1 MKKVIF
7 SMKAFYISL
16 FVVLFFPLGL
26 MGQGTEKAE
35 LADKEF
41 VYIKDANGWVMCA
54 KEDGTLA
61 AQKDLNDGG
70 VLWQVVDDLE
80 DKLYLQNLQHK
91 TFLKYDEANG
101 VYCLVENMMES
112 TPIQVNGGQWYLGT
126 KTETETITATLTYVI
141 STCTKSASI
150 FDWDGTW
157 TDATVN
163 GTHSISSSYQLY
175 YRPLYDVSLEKWK
188 ISFNFDYVNVGT
200 NEFRDVIYNSNGC
213 KGTST
218 FAGNK
223 GDKIL
228 SSIKGFVGNAPTKKV
243 SDGVNTDTKA
253 YKLDKFNFVHRQ
265 GETEQKVHEFHEV
278 IYASN
283 KDYPSK
289 GYSYDYS
296 TVKLELPVDGLSSDN
311 GGELMEILGGLLG
324 GDIDLLKLN
333 SEIEKEV
340 EKTVYFLSGFY
351 RWYDYSNG
359 STLVENK
366 GTIEHKGFSFNLN
379 LVFIN
384 ISYESPVG
392 YFTTNN
398 NAGEICLSIQNPGTT
413 TYKIPA
419 DFGPTSEPIKIA
431 CDVSNYDDYGVSITS
446 DGVITIT
453 EPTLSYRVIYE
464 IRHANEMRTNLDA
477 CKYDSKTKNKKFLEI
492 YNIIA
497 PEKHSVK
504 IGPEYACNN
513 SASSYYITAS
523 MIARITTAKWEKN
536 GSVINNPSYDSD
548 NRLIE
553 ITAPEK
559 GKSDTYIL
567 RNNKDKEAEQR
578 YIAKFVVTGYDA
590 AIVGPSLTPLNV
602 LNFYTEE
609 ERKDLKFDLK
619 AEVDFDDIYDANNPK
634 MYPNPLPW
642 EDISAGFVYPGLIDS
657 KNKQRE
663 PEFVAMSEYALLST
677 TEGYKKRGSTL
688 PTIKNHGEDLQN
700 EGKNKDE
707 GYFLYVDATKK
718 SSKVADLSINGDLCP
733 NSKIYVSAW
742 IANAS
747 NETSNYPNLNFVM
760 MGVMT
765 DDNGNIISETQL
777 STFTTGDIQP
787 HDGQWQNVMFE
798 FATTN
803 VEYDKY
809 RIRIENNNAAVFGT
823 GNDFAIDDIK
833 IYMTSRTEA
842 SITQNRSC
850 PAWNP
855 TNSDLNKSNVA
866 ILRADIVDVPDGDIY
881 MNYTWLKQ
889 IGESAD
895 GNDVDV
901 ELLDLKNY
909 IDVTANAVDPNK
921 IFGKIKVNKAWIE
934 NISNTWGEQELKKDV
949 TISTDPLEKIVVYK
963 NTDAFFALNNF
974 SDDLEASAY
983 FFTIEGEGDDE
994 RIVLYIVHKSSLF
1007 QQFEEYCSIV
1017 TPINLDNYISEYKTK
1032 YADSAP
1038 DDEDALEALYNE
1050 LKCGTRS
1057 KFEVLPYASI
1067 MLSKDASNN
1076 YDFDFTQAVVKHL
1089 AEGQNYTFA
1098 VEAYYEGTETKDG
1111 KEVKVMKPYNCSADW
1126 LLVTNDGDKY
1136 KWEDAQKIITWR
1148 ANGGTQPDLN
1158 KGNTLVK
1165 ESVTSFQVE
1174 KFSGPLH
1181 YIAIPNPKVTV
1192 EGNAPCAIPV
1202 EIYLYDSIPATLADP
1217 NVSAAVEEGENV
1229 WKYDRPAAI
1238 CNEPIIVRIPN
1249 SLVKDGDNISLNLD
1263 IDYFDKYLFAEIAK
1277 YNAQEGNANPDPW
1290 NNIYLYEYDEKKQL
1304 VPTSINFNIKDEN
1317 NQTLTLDLLKKD
1329 DDVTISGGHAF
1340 ASGQKYHFAGHN
1352 VVNGVKITPPF
1363 QFDVY
1368 VVPDEVVWTGDKGT
1382 AWHNDANW
1390 DSTNEDEDEDEEGF
1404 IPLSVT
1410 NVRIPNTVNKPVL
1423 NLSEDGFEEGANEL
1437 LKHDIVAVEKDAN
1450 NVLVDNTSATLN
1462 SCNDIYF
1469 AAGAQLANQ
1478 HMLNYERAFVDV
1490 PFTSNDDFGK
1500 SNKNFKIMSFPLRN
1514 VYRGDLYIPRN
1525 YNKNTKEDIGDG
1537 DFDFDF
1543 SQTDGQFEAVP
1554 VDNRA
1559 YNSFYVK
1566 AYVSAIEQNYV
1577 NENNDV
1583 DVQVYTYEN
1592 TSWSD
1597 PTSVL
1602 NFEFKEAHGYAV
1614 SLDAKINFDFE
1625 TEQYNKNI
1633 QSFVR
1638 LPKSAT
1644 EYYLFMD
1651 FGEGNEIEL
1660 KGLGSTWPTYEISEF
1675 QLDKDG
1681 KRIRSSEGHKLV
1693 YDKSHGASVTFENK
1707 KGIFLIGNPFMTG
1720 MKVKEFLQENKTYLS
1735 TNVYYT
1741 YHKDIINVTFV
1752 DKGYENDDVIPP
1764 FGAMFVK
1771 GNSKTQT
1778 FKFTPEMMSYEQS
1791 TEPSIQQRAPRMV
1804 EERELL
1810 TITAEVDGAR
1820 SRTYIEKDF
1829 AANNEYLDTEDA
1841 DLLVLDADLTPI
1853 SVYSVATG
1861 AALAYN
1867 SVTDME
1873 FVPLG
1878 LLLVDSTIVAESV
1891 RFTFDGVDY
1900 FYDELY
1906 LYDAL
1911 YNSYLPLIDG
1921 VALELEMPES
1931 GELRYFITDT
1941 KHNVGGGVT
1950 TSDDLVEG
1958 SKVCVF
1964 TTEGEACIIADD
1976 IISEATVYDIAGR
1989 LIYYSDQISSS
2000 QHNISLPNGIYML
2013 KVVVNSNLSTHKII
2027 LK

>member
-54 KEDGTLA
+54 EDDGTLTA
-61 AQKDLNDGG
+61 RKDLNDGG
-70 VLWQVVDDLE
+70 VLWQVVDDPE

-101 VYCLVENMMES
+101 VYCLVENMLES

-126 KTETETITATLTYVI
+126 KTETETITATLKWKREYRNAF
-141 STCTKSASI
+141 SNWK
-150 FDWDGTW
+150 
-157 TDATVN
+157 TDANETQDDFSFVN
-163 GTHSISSSYQLY
+163 SVSFGL
-175 YRPLYDVSLEKWK
+175 RPLYYNEEWTSSNKVKDQNVDVKEFESLIKTEYNYSESITTYPKTRIK
-188 ISFNFDYVNVGT
+188 SGT
-200 NEFRDVIYNSNGC
+200 LV
-213 KGTST
+213 
-218 FAGNK
+218 
-223 GDKIL
+223 
-228 SSIKGFVGNAPTKKV
+228 FVGNAPTKKV
-243 SDGVNTDTKA
+243 SDGVNTATKA

-265 GETEQKVHEFHEV
+265 GETEQEVHEFHEV

-289 GYSYDYS
+289 GYGNGDYGS
-296 TVKLELPVDGLSSDN
+296 NIKLELPVDGLSNDNSD
-311 GGELMEILGGLLG
+311 EIIEMINDWTKGASRLEA
-324 GDIDLLKLN
+324 IFIIMSKL
-333 SEIEKEV
+333 SQLEAEIERTTYYLE
-340 EKTVYFLSGFY
+340 GFY
-351 RWYDYSNG
+351 RWYDYSKDC
-359 STLVENK
+359 TLTEGVITHN
-366 GTIEHKGFSFNLN
+366 GFSFLN
-379 LVFIN
+379 YYEYPV
-384 ISYESPVG
+384 SYIA
-392 YFTTNN
+392 TNN
-398 NAGEICLSIQNPGTT
+398 NKGEISLSKQNPGTT
-413 TYKIPA
+413 KYKVPD
-419 DFGPTSEPIKIA
+419 DFGPDSKPIKIA
-431 CDVSNYDDYGVSITS
+431 CDVSNYDDYTVSITS

-464 IRHANEMRTNLDA
+464 IRHANEMRTRIEKCINN
-477 CKYDSKTKNKKFLEI
+477 KYLEE
-492 YNIIA
+492 YNILA
-497 PEKHSVK
+497 PANVSIK
-504 IGPEYACNN
+504 IGPQYACKGT
-513 SASSYYITAS
+513 SSSYYMTYPNKLYKIDNSRWRRGSDEFTPSS
-523 MIARITTAKWEKN
+523 M
-536 GSVINNPSYDSD
+536 DD
-548 NRLIE
+548 NRLITIVSPSSGIGNQE
-553 ITAPEK
+553 
-559 GKSDTYIL
+559 TYTL
-567 RNNKDKEAEQR
+567 VNNSRNR

-619 AEVDFDDIYDANNPK
+619 AELDFDDIYDANNPK

-642 EDISAGFVYPGLIDS
+642 EDISAGFVYPT
-657 KNKQRE
+657 KMNYKQRE
-663 PEFVAMSEYALLST
+663 SEFVAMSEYALLST
-677 TEGYKKRGSTL
+677 TEGYKKRGSNL
-688 PTIKNHGEDLQN
+688 PLITNHGEDLPN
-700 EGKNKDE
+700 GEKGK

-718 SSKVADLSINGDLCP
+718 PSKVADLSINGDLCP

-765 DDNGNIISETQL
+765 DDDGNIISETQL

-809 RIRIENNNAAVFGT
+809 RIRIENNNAAMFGT

-833 IYMTSRTEA
+833 IYMTSRTAA

-850 PAWNP
+850 PSWNP

-909 IDVTANAVDPNK
+909 IDVTADDVDPNK
-921 IFGKIKVNKAWIE
+921 IFGIIKVNKAWIE
-934 NISNTWGEQELKKDV
+934 NISNTWGEQELKKEV
-949 TISTDPLEKIVVYK
+949 TIGSDKIVIYK
-963 NTDAFFALNNF
+963 NTDAFFALNDF

-1017 TPINLDNYISEYKTK
+1017 TPINLDNYISEYKEK
-1032 YADSAP
+1032 YEDSDP

-1111 KEVKVMKPYNCSADW
+1111 KDVKVMKPYNCAADW
-1126 LLVTNDGDKY
+1126 LLVTNDAE
-1136 KWEDAQKIITWR
+1136 KWNDAQKIITWR
-1148 ANGGTQPDLN
+1148 ANGGARPILSQ
-1158 KGNTLVK
+1158 GNTLVK
-1165 ESVTSFQVE
+1165 ESLTSFQVE
-1174 KFSGPLH
+1174 NFSGPLH
-1181 YIAIPNPKVTV
+1181 YIAIPNPKVAV
-1192 EGNAPCAIPV
+1192 GGNTPCAIPV

-1217 NVSAAVEEGENV
+1217 TINNNKVDVP
-1229 WKYDRPAAI
+1229 DRPAAI

-1249 SLVKDGDNISLNLD
+1249 SLDGKDNISLNLD
-1263 IDYFDKYLFAEIAK
+1263 IDYFDEYLFAEIAK
-1277 YNAQEGNANPDPW
+1277 YNEKENEKTQGKNLYPL
-1290 NNIYLYEYDEKKQL
+1290 NNIYLYDANGQPVATPIK
-1304 VPTSINFNIKDEN
+1304 FNITTTAKDEN

-1340 ASGQKYHFAGHN
+1340 ESGKKYHFAGHN
-1352 VVNGVKITPPF
+1352 VVNGVTITPPF

-1368 VVPDEVVWTGDKGT
+1368 VVPDEVVWTGAAGT

-1404 IPLSVT
+1404 IPLAVT
-1410 NVRIPNTVNKPVL
+1410 NVRIPNTTNKPVL
-1423 NLSEDGFEEGANEL
+1423 NPSENGFEEGANEL
-1437 LKHDIVAVEKDAN
+1437 LKHDIVALTKDPTT
-1450 NVLVDNTSATLN
+1450 NVLSDNLSAVLN
-1462 SCNDIYF
+1462 SCKDIYF
-1469 AAGAQLANQ
+1469 DAGAQLANQ
-1478 HMLNYERAFVDV
+1478 HMLNYDRAFVDV
-1490 PFTSNDDFGK
+1490 PFTGTNFGK
-1500 SNKNFKIMSFPLRN
+1500 STANYKIMSFPLRN

-1525 YNKNTKEDIGDG
+1525 YDEKAKKDIGDG

-1543 SQTDGQFEAVP
+1543 PKTGGQFEAVP

-1566 AYVSAIEQNYV
+1566 AYNSAIQKDTVSIDETKPEQKVVKVEDYS
-1577 NENNDV
+1577 
-1583 DVQVYTYEN
+1583 YGT
-1592 TSWSD
+1592 TGGWSN

-1602 NFEFKEAHGYAV
+1602 NFKFEEAHGYAV
-1614 SLDAKINFDFE
+1614 SLKA
-1625 TEQYNKNI
+1625 TTA

-1644 EYYLFMD
+1644 EYYLFMN
-1651 FGEGNEIEL
+1651 FGNGNEKEL
-1660 KGLGSTWPTYEISEF
+1660 QGSTWPKYEIPEL
-1675 QLDKDG
+1675 QLKGD

-1693 YDKSHGASVTFENK
+1693 YDKDHGASVTFTNK
-1707 KGIFLIGNPFMTG
+1707 VGNIFLIGNPFMTD
-1720 MKVKEFLQENKTYLS
+1720 MKVKKFLVDNNLKS
-1735 TNVYYT
+1735 NVYYT
-1741 YHKDIINVTFV
+1741 YSDGIINVTV
-1752 DKGYENDDVIPP
+1752 TPTDADIIPP

-1771 GNSKTQT
+1771 GKTNSVEQT
-1778 FKFTPEMMSYEQS
+1778 FKFTSEMMSYIES
-1791 TEPSIQQRAPRMV
+1791 TEPSTQQRAPRMV

-1900 FYDELY
+1900 FSDELY

-1964 TTEGEACIIADD
+1964 TTEGEACIIAED

-2000 QHNISLPNGIYML
+2000 QHNISLPNGVYML